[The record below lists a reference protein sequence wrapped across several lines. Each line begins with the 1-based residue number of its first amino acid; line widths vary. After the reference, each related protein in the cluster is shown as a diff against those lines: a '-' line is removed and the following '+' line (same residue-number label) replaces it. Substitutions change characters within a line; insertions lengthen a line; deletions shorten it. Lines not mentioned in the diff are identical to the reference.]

1 MGSKES
7 KESSKSKLSPR
18 SNTKPQHT
26 LMPSTPSTTFTNPKF
41 TPMGTQ
47 WSIIWANVKLRPN
60 PRLKPR
66 LMLNSTTTLLT
77 ETTNNILNHSTL
89 PTTVIPLLTT
99 SLHTLPTLLDIPTAL
114 TPTRSTALI
123 PIKSTTSLPCPSDT

>member
-1 MGSKES
+1 
-7 KESSKSKLSPR
+7 
-18 SNTKPQHT
+18 
-26 LMPSTPSTTFTNPKF
+26 MPSTPFTTFTNPKF

-99 SLHTLPTLLDIPTAL
+99 TSLHTLPTLLDILTLLDIPTAL

-123 PIKSTTSLPCPSDT
+123 PIKSTTSLPCL